1 MDVDGYVEFL
11 KSQGLS
17 VKGIATRKSKANDIG
32 KITGKDLDIIVA
44 DDELMYQT
52 ILLLQGVDDSAHTPR
67 QNALR
72 KYYTFING
80 REFPRICE
88 YERKRK

>member
-17 VKGIATRKSKANDIG
+17 VKGIATRKSKANDIE

-52 ILLLQGVDDSAHTPR
+52 ILLLQGVDDSAHTKAKCFEKILYFYKW
-67 QNALR
+67 Q
-72 KYYTFING
+72 
-80 REFPRICE
+80 RIS
-88 YERKRK
+88 KNL